1 MFALDTVVVF
11 LLLGCVVGFFAGL
24 LGIGGGGIMVPVLT
38 AYFLYKNVPVEYVV
52 HLALGTSMAS
62 IIVTSASSL
71 YAHQQ
76 HQGILWYI
84 VKLMVPGV
92 LFGTFAATYIATH
105 VSSQNLAIFFA
116 VFMAYV
122 SLQMF
127 LNVQPKPSRQLPGKS
142 GLISVGAGIGAVSA
156 VVAIGGGSLT
166 VPFLAWHNVNLKKA
180 IGTSAAIGF
189 PIAIAGTAGYLING
203 WNTEYKQD
211 YLFGFIYLPAVLLI
225 SMMSYFTAPIGAKLA
240 HKLPVPVLKKVFSL
254 FLLVLGIRMLVSVV
268 QQ

>member
-1 MFALDTVVVF
+1 MFALDTVIIF
-11 LLLGCVVGFFAGL
+11 LLLGLVVGFFAGL

-38 AYFLYKNVPVEYVV
+38 AFFLYKNVPVEFVV

-62 IIVTSASSL
+62 IIVTSISSMV
-71 YAHQQ
+71 AHQR
-76 HQGILWYI
+76 HQGVIWSV
-84 VKLMVPGV
+84 VKIMVPGV
-92 LFGTFAATYIATH
+92 LIGTFAATYIVSHISSEALAT
-105 VSSQNLAIFFA
+105 FFA

-122 SLQMF
+122 SVQMF
-127 LNVQPKPSRQLPGKS
+127 LNIQPKPSRIIPGNL
-142 GLISVGAGIGAVSA
+142 GLTSVGGAIGAISA

-166 VPFLAWHNVNLKKA
+166 VPFLTWHNVNIKKA

-189 PIAIAGTAGYLING
+189 PIAVAGTVGYLVNG
-203 WNTEYKQD
+203 WNASFKQD

-225 SMMSYFTAPIGAKLA
+225 SFMSYFTAPIGARLA

-254 FLLVLGIRMLVSVV
+254 FLIVLGIKMLISVI

>member
-1 MFALDTVVVF
+1 VFALDTVIIF
-11 LLLGCVVGFFAGL
+11 LILGAVVGFFAGL

-38 AYFLYKNVPVEYVV
+38 AYFLYKNVPVDYVV

-76 HQGILWYI
+76 HQGILWHV
-84 VKLMVPGV
+84 VKVMVPGV
-92 LFGTFAATYIATH
+92 LLGTFAATYLATH
-105 VSSQNLAIFFA
+105 ISSHALAIFFA
-116 VFMAYV
+116 IFMAYV

-127 LNVQPKPSRQLPGKS
+127 LNIQPKSSRAIPGKAALVS
-142 GLISVGAGIGAVSA
+142 TGAGIGAVSA
-156 VVAIGGGSLT
+156 IVAIGGGSLT
-166 VPFLAWHNVNLKKA
+166 VPFLTWHNVNIKKA

-189 PIAIAGTAGYLING
+189 PIAIAGTLGYLING
-203 WNTEYKQD
+203 WSSSFKQD

-225 SMMSYFTAPIGAKLA
+225 SLVSYFTAPLGAKLA

-254 FLLVLGIRMLVSVV
+254 FLLVLGIKMLLSVI